1 MSSNILMKCAISEDV
16 RIKGSIYTS
25 WHPSPAPPTGNREL
39 QIKSSCLECF
49 TQRKAKLNSKKI
61 ARSWNKLLVVIKKGS
76 SIGVWGW
83 TLKNLR
89 PVKENN
95 TFVCVYMN
103 IFLGKGCKVFTDY
116 QIGLWLEMVRNPSQP
131 REAEETALSLG
142 AAGPRWETGGR
153 MLPSAFSTRREGPAR
168 WTPPHWTPVVFLVS
182 LPQAAPVVR
191 SGLGSSTGP
200 RAPRKTLLPSLLLY
214 LGKQKQVL
222 FLSVSEQWVS
232 GFPRSPLFLVPPP

>member
-1 MSSNILMKCAISEDV
+1 
-16 RIKGSIYTS
+16 
-25 WHPSPAPPTGNREL
+25 
-39 QIKSSCLECF
+39 
-49 TQRKAKLNSKKI
+49 
-61 ARSWNKLLVVIKKGS
+61 
-76 SIGVWGW
+76 
-83 TLKNLR
+83 
-89 PVKENN
+89 
-95 TFVCVYMN
+95 
-103 IFLGKGCKVFTDY
+103 
-116 QIGLWLEMVRNPSQP
+116 MVRNPSQP

-222 FLSVSEQWVS
+222 FLQSQSSES
-232 GFPRSPLFLVPPP
+232 LGFPDHHSFWYHLCNLWQICHHLCHHFFNIFFK